1 MAPQSRDDE
10 SMFAYAATVISDSK
24 KAVAIPYVEDLTN
37 YETCPECKECPAN
50 IIEEYSSG
58 DMVCG
63 SCGFCLPGRIVCQ
76 AMEWRHFSGENDANH
91 DDPSRIGAAANPLLH
106 GSQLQTSI
114 GSSSSSLLAAAANNS
129 TSKHGTTART
139 RTLQRAQE
147 ATMAVDANDKSNKK
161 LQTRYSEISAL
172 CEGMALTRDIVN
184 TAQYY
189 YKLVNDAKYLRGYKP
204 IAVIAGCVFI
214 ACRTCHVPRTFQEV
228 FSCTNVPKADI
239 GKIFKLLQ
247 KFLSQ
252 PARKKLEEVIEAGG
266 MFPALFI
273 DFAFYFF
280 LHCFCLFYF
289 IFFFRLTPDNKT
301 GTIPT
306 PSSSTSP
313 TTSTKTQSSSSLAL
327 LPRFSSH
334 LQLPYKCESLASAIC
349 TASVTVIPTLGSR
362 HPASIAAVAIFMASL
377 LLKEKRALK
386 DVSIAAGTGIQTIR
400 LLYKI
405 FWGAKEAFLEAAA
418 AEGNFDPGKD
428 LGVERLPV
436 P

>member
-10 SMFAYAATVISDSK
+10 SMFAYVATVISDSK

-50 IIEEYSSG
+50 IIQEYSSG

-76 AMEWRHFSGENDANH
+76 EMEWRHFSGENDANH

-129 TSKHGTTART
+129 TSKHGTTTTTAART

-172 CEGMALTRDIVN
+172 CEAMALTRDIVN

-189 YKLVNDAKYLRGYKP
+189 YKLVDDAKFLRGYKP
-204 IAVIAGCVFI
+204 IAAIAGCVFI

-252 PARKKLEEVIEAGG
+252 PARKKMEEVIEARG
-266 MFPALFI
+266 MFSSFYLLI
-273 DFAFYFF
+273 FAFYFF
-280 LHCFCLFYF
+280 LHLFQ
-289 IFFFRLTPDNKT
+289 FFFFFKTNTRQQLNRHDPHPFLLHLPDDKHQN
-301 GTIPT
+301 PVFFLARPP
-306 PSSSTSP
+306 PS
-313 TTSTKTQSSSSLAL
+313 
-327 LPRFSSH
+327 
-334 LQLPYKCESLASAIC
+334 LQLPL
-349 TASVTVIPTLGSR
+349 TTPL
-362 HPASIAAVAIFMASL
+362 
-377 LLKEKRALK
+377 
-386 DVSIAAGTGIQTIR
+386 
-400 LLYKI
+400 
-405 FWGAKEAFLEAAA
+405 
-418 AEGNFDPGKD
+418 
-428 LGVERLPV
+428 
-436 P
+436 